1 MQHIQGIAR
10 SQISFGSLED
20 RISVDIP
27 VRFVDVFVAKLDLTK
42 IGFLTKFL
50 QKEGSARE
58 FGDRKLYCFGGQRLP
73 QRPSTTGMY

>member
-20 RISVDIP
+20 RISVDIS
-27 VRFVDVFVAKLDLTK
+27 VRFVDVFAAKLDLTK

-50 QKEGSARE
+50 QKEGSASFESSLFVR
-58 FGDRKLYCFGGQRLP
+58 LYLYDYLNGIRT
-73 QRPSTTGMY
+73 S